1 MISEQDFLAD
11 GQVVDAKTF
20 VRLACDPERSVLV
33 EACAGS
39 GKTWLLVSRLLRLLL
54 AGAKSEE
61 LLAITFTRKAAQ
73 EMRERLLLL
82 LHELALASDEKLV
95 ELLCDRGL
103 SDTEARE
110 KITLARSLYAR
121 VLASPQALAVD
132 TFHSWFMRLLQIAPL
147 ASGVPHGFTLAEN
160 ATELRDEAWLRVM
173 QSLNDPSRADVRDAL
188 MTVYEIAGD
197 WSGKDMIDAFVDRR
211 AEWWVASDAGDPLD
225 GLRDLCG
232 EDGERDARLTLWDD
246 QSLQNRLLHVASCL
260 GKGTATQQNTAS
272 ALEQAASA
280 SASVEAFQAIAAIF
294 LTAKDQA
301 RSLTITQPMLRV
313 MAEQETA
320 FLKSEWAA
328 LADVLVTL
336 KKRSQDLLV
345 VRLNEAIAMIGNAC
359 LEQYQAIKADR
370 RMLDFSDLEWHAWRL
385 LTLSDHAD
393 YLHARMDARY
403 RHILIDEFQDTNPL
417 QWQIVRAWLHAYGE
431 DHQRPSVFIVGDPK
445 QSIYRFR
452 RAEPRV
458 FESARAL
465 LRLAG
470 ATDLKTNL
478 TYRNAK
484 NIVAALNQAMQGN
497 DLYQVQATRS
507 SIEGTVWRL
516 PLVCTEVPELEG
528 VAEGFTLRDPLQV
541 FPTEEDDLRRQQE
554 GFMVGCALQQA
565 RVQPDGSV
573 LAWSDMMIL
582 VRSRTHLMAYER
594 GLRDAGIPYV
604 SSRGG
609 GLLDALEVTDMIAL
623 LRWLTMPSDNL
634 ALAQVLKS
642 PIGGASD
649 EDLILLAR
657 AGEGSW
663 WQRLVSLFESTMQA
677 EAEAEAEAI
686 AGQNTAFRINTLSSS
701 LHRIVPL
708 LRDWLNAS
716 ASLPVHDLLDKIM
729 HQGQLAQRYASTLPA
744 SMRAQVLGNL
754 DAFIALSLEVDAG
767 RYPSIARF
775 IDTLRRLKRASDQEA
790 PNEADIDASADA
802 VRIMTIHG
810 AKGLEADVVVL
821 MGSNHSDSSRDHL
834 GVLCEWP
841 QDALAPTHFSVF
853 GKSAARGWARE
864 SLFVQEQGFRQ
875 QENWNLLYVA
885 ATRAKNLL
893 IVSGVHSGKQEAG
906 VVAGSWYE
914 KLLHADEFVPSLI
927 AKQSVASDEV
937 FILDL
942 FDPPE
947 TPPAERKT
955 GTEETEFT
963 REGSLLHLLMERL
976 TESAVWPV
984 QIPAIRIVAQ
994 WLGCTMAQ
1002 ATVVCEQARQILTS
1016 KTLEKFF
1023 NPDNFVFARNEMEL
1037 IHDGELVRLDRLV
1050 MFDDALWILD
1060 YKRNYFE
1067 FQHADYRAQL
1077 EGYREACRLLFP
1089 GVRICCAL
1097 ITVDGKLWDL
1107 DSPEENIALA

>member
-1 MISEQDFLAD
+1 MIAGQDFLAD
-11 GQVVDAKTF
+11 GQVVEANTF
-20 VRLACDPERSVLV
+20 VELACDPARSVLV

-54 AGAKSEE
+54 AGAKPEE

-82 LHELALASDEKLV
+82 LHELALASDARIV
-95 ELLCDRGL
+95 ELLRERGL
-103 SDTEARE
+103 SETEASE
-110 KITLARSLYAR
+110 KMALARALYAR
-121 VLASPQALAVD
+121 VLSSPHALAVD

-147 ASGVPHGFTLAEN
+147 ASGVPHGFVLAEN

-173 QSLNDPSRADVRDAL
+173 QSLNDPSKADVHDAL
-188 MTVYEIAGD
+188 MTIYEIAGD

-211 AEWWVASDAGDPLD
+211 AEWWVASAAGDPLD
-225 GLRDLCG
+225 GLRELCG
-232 EDGERDARLTLWDD
+232 DDGERDARLTLWDD
-246 QSLQNRLLHVASCL
+246 QTVQHRLLHIAASL
-260 GKGTATQQNTAS
+260 GKGTKTQQQTAS
-272 ALEQAASA
+272 ALEKAISAGASID
-280 SASVEAFQAIAAIF
+280 AFQSIAAIM
-294 LTAKDQA
+294 LTAKDQP
-301 RSLTITQPMLRV
+301 RSLTITQAMRQV
-313 MAEQETA
+313 MTEEASA
-320 FLKSEWAA
+320 FLQSEWVAI
-328 LADVLVTL
+328 ADVLVVL
-336 KKRSQDLLV
+336 KKRSQDSLV
-345 VRLNEAIAMIGNAC
+345 VRLNEAIAVIGKAC
-359 LEQYQAIKADR
+359 LEHYQAIKADR

-385 LTLSDHAD
+385 LTRGDHAD

-403 RHILIDEFQDTNPL
+403 HHILIDEFQDTNPL
-417 QWQIVRAWLHAYGE
+417 QWQIVRAWLDAYG
-431 DHQRPSVFIVGDPK
+431 DDQQRPSVFIVGDPK

-465 LRLAG
+465 LRSQG

-478 TYRNAK
+478 TYRNGK
-484 NIVAALNQAMQGN
+484 NIVAVLNQAMQGN
-497 DLYQVQATRS
+497 AVYQDQATRS
-507 SIEGTVWRL
+507 SNEGTVWRL
-516 PLVCTEVPELEG
+516 PLVRADVPELES

-541 FPTEEDDLRRQQE
+541 FPTEADDLRRQEE
-554 GFMVGCALQQA
+554 GFLVGCALQQA
-565 RVQPDGSV
+565 RMRPDGSV
-573 LAWSDMMIL
+573 RGWSDMMIL
-582 VRSRTHLMAYER
+582 VRSRTHLIAYER
-594 GLRDAGIPYV
+594 GLRDAGIPFV

-642 PIGGASD
+642 PVGGASD

-657 AGEGSW
+657 SGEDTW
-663 WQRLVSLFESTMQA
+663 WQRLVSLYESAASSET
-677 EAEAEAEAI
+677 I
-686 AGQNTAFRINTLSSS
+686 ASRSDALHFDTLSPS
-701 LHRIVPL
+701 LQRIVPL
-708 LRDWLNAS
+708 LRDWQQAS

-744 SMRAQVLGNL
+744 SLRAQVLGNL

-775 IDTLRRLKRASDQEA
+775 IDTLRRLKHASDQEA

-821 MGSNHSDSSRDHL
+821 MGSNHSDSTRDHL

-864 SLFVQEQGFRQ
+864 SLFTQEERFRQ

-885 ATRAKNLL
+885 ATRAKAML
-893 IVSGVHSGKQEAG
+893 IVSGVHSGKNEAG

-914 KLLHADEFVPSLI
+914 KLLHADEVTPALI
-927 AKQSVASDEV
+927 EKQSLTTDAAFE
-937 FILDL
+937 LDL
-942 FDPPE
+942 FDPPAL
-947 TPPAERKT
+947 PPPERKA
-955 GTEETEFT
+955 GTEDTEFT

-976 TESAVWPV
+976 TEAAVWPV
-984 QIPAIRIVAQ
+984 QIPAVRGVAQ
-994 WLGCTMAQ
+994 WLGCSMAQ
-1002 ATVVCEQARQILTS
+1002 SAVVCEQAAQILAS
-1016 KTLEKFF
+1016 KPLEKFF
-1023 NPDNFVFARNEMEL
+1023 DPDQFVFARNEMEL
-1037 IHDGELVRLDRLV
+1037 IHHGELIRLDRVV
-1050 MFDDALWILD
+1050 MLDDAFWILD

-1067 FQHADYRAQL
+1067 FQQADYQAQL
-1077 EGYREACRLLFP
+1077 EQYRRACRALFP

-1107 DSPEENIALA
+1107 DAPNENKVRA

>member
-1 MISEQDFLAD
+1 MSSGQDFLAD
-11 GQVVDAKTF
+11 GQVVKSENF
-20 VRLACDPERSVLV
+20 VRLACDPARSVLV

-54 AGAKSEE
+54 AGAKPEE

-73 EMRERLLLL
+73 EMRERLLRL
-82 LHELALASDEKLV
+82 LHELALASDTKIV
-95 ELLCDRGL
+95 ELLRERGL
-103 SDTEARE
+103 NETDAHE

-121 VLASPQALAVD
+121 VLSSPQALAVD

-147 ASGVPHGFTLAEN
+147 SSGVPHGFTLAEN
-160 ATELRDEAWLRVM
+160 ATELRDESWLRVM
-173 QSLNDPSRADVRDAL
+173 QSLNDPSKADVRDAL

-197 WSGKDMIDAFVDRR
+197 WSGKDMIDAFTDRR
-211 AEWWVASDAGDPLD
+211 AEWWVASAAGDPLD
-225 GLRDLCG
+225 SLRDMCG
-232 EDGERDARLTLWDD
+232 EDSERDARLTLWDD
-246 QSLQNRLLHVASCL
+246 HALQNRLLHVAACL
-260 GKGTATQQNTAS
+260 GRGTKTQQQTAT
-272 ALEQAASA
+272 ALEQAVSA
-280 SASVEAFQAIAAIF
+280 GASVDAFQSIATIL
-294 LTAKDQA
+294 LTAKDQP
-301 RSLTITQPMLRV
+301 RSVTITQAMLQV
-313 MAEQETA
+313 MTEEASG
-320 FLKSEWAA
+320 FLKSEWTT

-336 KKRSQDLLV
+336 KKRSQDRSV
-345 VRLNEAIAMIGNAC
+345 IRLNEAIAMIGNAC
-359 LEQYQAIKADR
+359 LEHYQAIKADR

-385 LTLSDHAD
+385 LTRSDHAD

-417 QWQIVRAWLHAYGE
+417 QWQIVRAWLDAYGD

-465 LRLAG
+465 LRSQG

-478 TYRNAK
+478 TYRNGR
-484 NIVAALNQAMQGN
+484 NIVAVLNQAMQGN
-497 DLYQVQATRS
+497 ALYQIQATRS
-507 SIEGTVWRL
+507 SNEGMVWRL
-516 PLVCTEVPELEG
+516 PLVRAEVLALEDTE
-528 VAEGFTLRDPLQV
+528 EGFALRDPLQV

-554 GFMVGCALQQA
+554 AFIVGCALQQA
-565 RVQPDGSV
+565 RGQSDGSV
-573 LAWSDMMIL
+573 RAWSDMMIL
-582 VRSRTHLMAYER
+582 VRSRTHLIAYER
-594 GLRDAGIPYV
+594 GLRDAGIPFV

-642 PIGGASD
+642 PVGGASD

-657 AGEGSW
+657 SGEGSW
-663 WQRLVSLFESTMQA
+663 WQRLSSLYDSATQSEMSEGHRNESQVSM
-677 EAEAEAEAI
+677 
-686 AGQNTAFRINTLSSS
+686 LSLS

-708 LRDWLNAS
+708 LRDWQHAS
-716 ASLPVHDLLDKIM
+716 ESLPVHDLLDKIM
-729 HQGQLAQRYASTLPA
+729 HQGQLAQGYVSTLPA

-754 DAFIALSLEVDAG
+754 EAFIALSLEVDAG

-810 AKGLEADVVVL
+810 AKGLEAAVVVL
-821 MGSNHSDSSRDHL
+821 MGSNHSDSTRDHL

-864 SLFVQEQGFRQ
+864 SLFAQEESFRQ

-885 ATRAKNLL
+885 ATRAKAML
-893 IVSGVHSGKQEAG
+893 IVSGVHSGKNEAG
-906 VVAGSWYE
+906 VAAGSWYE
-914 KLLHADEFVPSLI
+914 KLLHADEVTPQVI
-927 AKQSVASDEV
+927 PKQSLATDEA
-937 FILDL
+937 FALDL
-942 FDPPE
+942 FDPPAL
-947 TPPAERKT
+947 PAPERKA
-955 GTEETEFT
+955 GTEDTEFT

-976 TESAVWPV
+976 TETAVWPV
-984 QIPAIRIVAQ
+984 QIPAIRVVAQ
-994 WLGCTMAQ
+994 WLGCSMQ
-1002 ATVVCEQARQILTS
+1002 QSSVVCEQATQILMS
-1016 KTLEKFF
+1016 RTLEKFF
-1023 NPDNFVFARNEMEL
+1023 NPDGFVFARNEMEL
-1037 IHDGELVRLDRLV
+1037 IHDGELIRLDRVV

-1060 YKRNYFE
+1060 YKRSYFE
-1067 FQHADYRAQL
+1067 FQHAHYQEQL
-1077 EGYREACRLLFP
+1077 ERYRQACLLLFP
-1089 GVRICCAL
+1089 DVQICCGL

-1107 DSPEENIALA
+1107 DATGEAMANA

>member
-1 MISEQDFLAD
+1 MISGQDFLAD
-11 GQVVDAKTF
+11 GQVVEAETF
-20 VRLACDPERSVLV
+20 VRLACDPARSVLV

-54 AGAKSEE
+54 AGAKPEE

-73 EMRERLLLL
+73 EMRERLLRL
-82 LHELALASDEKLV
+82 LHELALASDTKIV
-95 ELLCDRGL
+95 ELLRERGL
-103 SDTEARE
+103 SETEAHE
-110 KITLARSLYAR
+110 KITLARTLYAR
-121 VLASPQALAVD
+121 VLSSPQALAVD

-147 ASGVPHGFTLAEN
+147 SSGVPHGFMLAEN
-160 ATELRDEAWLRVM
+160 ATELRDESWLRLM
-173 QSLNDPSRADVRDAL
+173 QSLNDPSKADVRDAL

-211 AEWWVASDAGDPLD
+211 AEWWVASVTGDPLD

-232 EDGERDARLTLWDD
+232 EDSERDARLTLWDD
-246 QSLQNRLLHVASCL
+246 HALQNRLLHIASCL
-260 GKGTATQQNTAS
+260 GKGTKTQQQTAS
-272 ALEQAASA
+272 ALEQAISGG
-280 SASVEAFQAIAAIF
+280 ASVDAFQSIAAIM
-294 LTAKDQA
+294 LTAKDQP
-301 RSLTITQPMLRV
+301 RSLTITQSMRQI
-313 MAEQETA
+313 MTEEAST
-320 FLKSEWAA
+320 FLQGEWTA

-336 KKRSQDLLV
+336 KKRSQDSLV

-359 LEQYQAIKADR
+359 LEHYQAIKADR

-385 LTLSDHAD
+385 LTRSDHAD

-417 QWQIVRAWLHAYGE
+417 QWQIVRAWLDAYGD

-465 LRLAG
+465 LRSQG

-478 TYRNAK
+478 TYRNGR
-484 NIVAALNQAMQGN
+484 NIVAVLNQAMQGN
-497 DLYQVQATRS
+497 ALYQDQATRS
-507 SIEGTVWRL
+507 SNEGTVWRL
-516 PLVCTEVPELEG
+516 PLVRTEVPALENPE
-528 VAEGFTLRDPLQV
+528 EGFTLRDPLQV

-554 GFMVGCALQQA
+554 AFIVGCALQQA
-565 RVQPDGSV
+565 RAQSDGGV
-573 LAWSDMMIL
+573 RAWSDMMIL
-582 VRSRTHLMAYER
+582 VRSRTHLIAYER
-594 GLRDAGIPYV
+594 GLRDAGIPFV

-642 PIGGASD
+642 PVGGASD

-657 AGEGSW
+657 FGEGSW
-663 WQRLVSLFESTMQA
+663 WQRLLLFYESTVQP
-677 EAEAEAEAI
+677 ETI
-686 AGQNTAFRINTLSSS
+686 ASHSSASHVNTLSSA

-708 LRDWLNAS
+708 LRDWQHAS

-790 PNEADIDASADA
+790 PNEADIDVSADA

-810 AKGLEADVVVL
+810 AKGLEAAVVVL
-821 MGSNHSDSSRDHL
+821 MGSNHSDSTRDHL

-864 SLFVQEQGFRQ
+864 SLFAQEESFRQ

-885 ATRAKNLL
+885 ATRAKAML
-893 IVSGVHSGKQEAG
+893 IVSGVHSGKNDAG

-914 KLLHADEFVPSLI
+914 KLLHADEVMPEFI
-927 AKQSVASDEV
+927 TKQSRATDEA
-937 FILDL
+937 FALDL

-947 TPPAERKT
+947 LPPPERKA
-955 GTEETEFT
+955 GTEDTEFT

-976 TESAVWPV
+976 TETAAWPV
-984 QIPAIRIVAQ
+984 QIPAIRVVAQ
-994 WLGCTMAQ
+994 WLGCSMAQ
-1002 ATVVCEQARQILTS
+1002 ASVVCEQAKQILTS
-1016 KTLEKFF
+1016 NTLEKFF
-1023 NPDNFVFARNEMEL
+1023 DPDRFVFARNEMEL
-1037 IHDGELVRLDRLV
+1037 IHDGELIRLDRVV
-1050 MFDDALWILD
+1050 MFGDALWILD
-1060 YKRNYFE
+1060 YKRSYFE
-1067 FQHADYRAQL
+1067 FQHADYQSQL
-1077 EGYREACRLLFP
+1077 ERYRQACRALFP

-1107 DSPEENIALA
+1107 DAPDEAIARA

>member
-11 GQVVDAKTF
+11 GQVVQSATF
-20 VRLACDPERSVLV
+20 VRLACDPARSVLV

-54 AGAKSEE
+54 SGAKPEE

-82 LHELALASDEKLV
+82 LHELALASDAKIV
-95 ELLCDRGL
+95 ELLHERGL
-103 SDTEARE
+103 SESEAHE
-110 KITLARSLYAR
+110 KITLARALYAR
-121 VLASPQALAVD
+121 VLSSPQALAVD

-147 ASGVPHGFTLAEN
+147 SSGVPHGFSLAEN

-173 QSLNDPSRADVRDAL
+173 QSLNDPSKADLRAAL

-211 AEWWVASDAGDPLD
+211 AEWWVASEAGDPLD

-232 EDGERDARLTLWDD
+232 EDSERDARLTLWDD
-246 QSLQNRLLHVASCL
+246 HALQNRLLHVAACL
-260 GKGTATQQNTAS
+260 GKGTKTQQQTAS
-272 ALEQAASA
+272 ALEQAVSA
-280 SASVEAFQAIAAIF
+280 GASVDAFQSIATIL
-294 LTAKDQA
+294 LTAKDQP
-301 RSLTITQPMLRV
+301 RSLTITQAMLQV
-313 MAEQETA
+313 MTEEESG
-320 FLKSEWAA
+320 FLKNDWVA
-328 LADVLVTL
+328 LTDVLVTL
-336 KKRSQDLLV
+336 KKRSQDRLV
-345 VRLNEAIAMIGNAC
+345 VRLNEAIAMIGEAC

-385 LTLSDHAD
+385 LTRSDHAE

-403 RHILIDEFQDTNPL
+403 RHILVDEFQDTNPL

-465 LRLAG
+465 LRSQG

-478 TYRNAK
+478 TYRNGK
-484 NIVAALNQAMQGN
+484 NIVTALNQAMQGN
-497 DLYQVQATRS
+497 ALYQAQATRS
-507 SIEGTVWRL
+507 SIEGAVWRL
-516 PLVCTEVPELEG
+516 PLVRAEVHELES
-528 VAEGFTLRDPLQV
+528 VAEGFTLRDPLLV
-541 FPTEEDDLRRQQE
+541 FSTEEDDLRRQQE
-554 GFMVGCALQQA
+554 GFIVGCALQQA
-565 RVQPDGSV
+565 RAQSDGSV
-573 LAWSDMMIL
+573 RSWSDMMIL
-582 VRSRTHLMAYER
+582 VRSRTHLIAYER
-594 GLRDAGIPYV
+594 GLRDAGIPFV

-609 GLLDALEVTDMIAL
+609 GLLDALEVTDLIAL
-623 LRWLTMPSDNL
+623 LRWLSMPSDNL

-649 EDLILLAR
+649 EDLIRLAR
-657 AGEGSW
+657 LGEGSW
-663 WQRLVSLFESTMQA
+663 WQRLFSWYEAASQPTAIEGQSTASQV
-677 EAEAEAEAI
+677 
-686 AGQNTAFRINTLSSS
+686 NTLSPS

-708 LRDWLNAS
+708 LHDWLNAS

-821 MGSNHSDSSRDHL
+821 MGSNHSDSGRDHL
-834 GVLCEWP
+834 GVMCEWQ

-864 SLFVQEQGFRQ
+864 SLFAQEESFRQ

-885 ATRAKNLL
+885 ATRAKAML
-893 IVSGVHSGKQEAG
+893 IVSGVHSGKNEAG

-914 KLLHADEFVPSLI
+914 KLLHADEVTPQVI
-927 AKQSVASDEV
+927 PKQSQTTDEA
-937 FILDL
+937 FAIDL
-942 FDPPE
+942 FDPPAL
-947 TPPAERKT
+947 PPAERKA
-955 GTEETEFT
+955 GTEDTEFT

-976 TESAVWPV
+976 TESGVWPV
-984 QIPAIRIVAQ
+984 QVPAIRLVAQ
-994 WLGCTMAQ
+994 WLGCSMEQSAVVSEQ
-1002 ATVVCEQARQILTS
+1002 ATKILAS
-1016 KTLEKFF
+1016 KALEKFF
-1023 NPDNFVFARNEMEL
+1023 NPDCFVFARNEMEL
-1037 IHDGELVRLDRLV
+1037 IHGGELIRLDRLV
-1050 MFDDALWILD
+1050 MFEDALWILD

-1067 FQHADYRAQL
+1067 FQRADYQAQL
-1077 EGYREACRLLFP
+1077 EGYRHACRSLFP
-1089 GVRICCAL
+1089 GISICCAL
-1097 ITVDGKLWDL
+1097 ITVDGQLWDL
-1107 DSPEENIALA
+1107 DLPEENIASA

>member
-1 MISEQDFLAD
+1 MSPGQDFLAD
-11 GQVVDAKTF
+11 GQVVEANTF
-20 VRLACDPERSVLV
+20 VRLACDPARSVLV

-54 AGAKSEE
+54 AGAKPEE

-73 EMRERLLLL
+73 EMRERLLRL
-82 LHELALASDEKLV
+82 LHELALASDTKII
-95 ELLCDRGL
+95 ELLRERGL
-103 SDTEARE
+103 NEADAHE
-110 KITLARSLYAR
+110 KITLARTLYAR
-121 VLASPQALAVD
+121 VLSSPQALAVD

-147 ASGVPHGFTLAEN
+147 SSGVPHGFALAEN

-173 QSLNDPSRADVRDAL
+173 QSLNDPSKADLRDAL

-211 AEWWVASDAGDPLD
+211 AEWWVASEAGDPLD

-232 EDGERDARLTLWDD
+232 EDSERDARLTLWDD
-246 QSLQNRLLHVASCL
+246 HALQNRLLHVAACL
-260 GKGTATQQNTAS
+260 GKGTNTQQQTAS
-272 ALEQAASA
+272 ALERAISGG
-280 SASVEAFQAIAAIF
+280 ASVDTFQSIATIM
-294 LTAKDQA
+294 LTAKDQP
-301 RSLTITQPMLRV
+301 RSLTITQAMLQV
-313 MAEQETA
+313 MTEEESG
-320 FLKSEWAA
+320 FLKNDWAA

-336 KKRSQDLLV
+336 KKRSQDMSV
-345 VRLNEAIAMIGNAC
+345 IRLNESIALIGQAC
-359 LEQYQAIKADR
+359 LEHYQAIKADR

-385 LTLSDHAD
+385 LTRSDHAD

-417 QWQIVRAWLHAYGE
+417 QWQIVRAWLDAYGD

-465 LRLAG
+465 LRSHG

-478 TYRNAK
+478 TYRNGK
-484 NIVAALNQAMQGN
+484 NIVAVLNQAMQGN
-497 DLYQVQATRS
+497 ALYQDQATRS
-507 SIEGTVWRL
+507 SSEGRVWRL
-516 PLVCTEVPELEG
+516 PLVRAEVPALEG
-528 VAEGFTLRDPLQV
+528 TEEGFTLRDPLQV
-541 FPTEEDDLRRQQE
+541 SPTEEDDLRRQQE
-554 GFMVGCALQQA
+554 AFIVGCALQQA
-565 RVQPDGSV
+565 RAQPDGSV
-573 LAWSDMMIL
+573 RAWSDMMIL
-582 VRSRTHLMAYER
+582 VRSRTHLIAYER
-594 GLRDAGIPYV
+594 GLRDAGIPFV

-657 AGEGSW
+657 SGEGSW
-663 WQRLVSLFESTMQA
+663 WQRLSFLYESTDHS
-677 EAEAEAEAI
+677 ETIEVHS
-686 AGQNTAFRINTLSSS
+686 TVSHVNTLSSAMR
-701 LHRIVPL
+701 RIVPL
-708 LRDWLNAS
+708 LRDWQHAS
-716 ASLPVHDLLDKIM
+716 AGLPVHDLLDKIM
-729 HQGQLAQRYASTLPA
+729 HQGQLAQRYASSLPA

-754 DAFIALSLEVDAG
+754 DAFVALSLEVDAG

-775 IDTLRRLKRASDQEA
+775 IDTLRRLQRASDQEA
-790 PNEADIDASADA
+790 PNEADIDVSADA

-810 AKGLEADVVVL
+810 AKGLEASVVVL
-821 MGSNHSDSSRDHL
+821 MGSNHSDSTRDHL

-841 QDALAPTHFSVF
+841 QDESAPTHFSVF

-864 SLFVQEQGFRQ
+864 SLFAQEENFRQ

-885 ATRAKNLL
+885 ATRAKAML
-893 IVSGVHSGKQEAG
+893 IVSGVHSGKNEAG

-914 KLLHADEFVPSLI
+914 KLFHAEEVTPQVI
-927 AKQSVASDEV
+927 PKQSLVTDEA
-937 FILDL
+937 FTLDL
-942 FDPPE
+942 FDPPAL
-947 TPPAERKT
+947 PPQERKAV
-955 GTEETEFT
+955 TEDTEFT

-976 TESAVWPV
+976 TETAVWPV
-984 QIPAIRIVAQ
+984 QIPAVRVVAQ
-994 WLGCTMAQ
+994 WLGCSMEQSSVVCGQ
-1002 ATVVCEQARQILTS
+1002 ATKILTS
-1016 KTLEKFF
+1016 NTLEKFF
-1023 NPDNFVFARNEMEL
+1023 DPDRFVFARNEMEL
-1037 IHDGELVRLDRLV
+1037 IHDGELIRLDRLV

-1060 YKRNYFE
+1060 YKRSYFE
-1067 FQHADYRAQL
+1067 FQQADYQSQL
-1077 EGYREACRLLFP
+1077 ERYRQACGLLFP

-1107 DSPEENIALA
+1107 DTPDQNIAKA